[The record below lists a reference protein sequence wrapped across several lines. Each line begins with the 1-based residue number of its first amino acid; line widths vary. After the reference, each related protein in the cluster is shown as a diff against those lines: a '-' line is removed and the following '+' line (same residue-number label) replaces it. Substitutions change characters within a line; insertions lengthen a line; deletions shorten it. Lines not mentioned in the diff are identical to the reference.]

1 MQTRSNILNLIKL
14 FKEYKGYIHKDLYV
28 KYSENRGYG
37 FFAKKKLNKEETLIK
52 VPFSLTI
59 NAKNFLDFL
68 DAKKINYPH
77 IDFLNTYKKTIPSIE
92 FYKEHHP
99 CFCDPLEKDLMIQI
113 VENNSFLKNILVIFL
128 KQFEHLNN
136 NEKFV
141 FVTFL
146 TRSIT
151 NRNNEKVLMPI
162 LDMVNFNYSGKKY
175 LVDNN
180 SVFIANDGLIEKDE
194 EVYCRYSDDMNP
206 IEFFATWGFVP
217 EEYKSF
223 NIPNQSLFVEI
234 SKNFEANSSF
244 IKKDN
249 RYYFNEDLIFKK
261 QEIPTN
267 INNFLKIFPNN
278 QTKKIFKEIM
288 DSYENSIN
296 INLVNK
302 ILELK
307 EKSETMI
314 NFCKSVKLYI
324 ENIRLYKLSLTL

>member
-1 MQTRSNILNLIKL
+1 MR
-14 FKEYKGYIHKDLYV
+14 
-28 KYSENRGYG
+28 
-37 FFAKKKLNKEETLIK
+37 
-52 VPFSLTI
+52 
-59 NAKNFLDFL
+59 
-68 DAKKINYPH
+68 
-77 IDFLNTYKKTIPSIE
+77 TYKKNNTNKKNTIRKGGRKFGSG
-92 FYKEHHP
+92 FKGSVMDLCNYKKHDAYNL
-99 CFCDPLEKDLMIQI
+99 CKQLKKDNIQNI
-113 VENNSFLKNILVIFL
+113 KLYIKKN
-128 KQFEHLNN
+128 
-136 NEKFV
+136 
-141 FVTFL
+141 
-146 TRSIT
+146 
-151 NRNNEKVLMPI
+151 
-162 LDMVNFNYSGKKY
+162 NYS
-175 LVDNN
+175 
-180 SVFIANDGLIEKDE
+180 IQPHLIEKDE

>member
-59 NAKNFLDFL
+59 NAKDFLDFL

-146 TRSIT
+146 TRSTT

-223 NIPNQSLFVEI
+223 NIPNQSLFVEGLNNNNV
-234 SKNFEANSSF
+234 NFNF

-249 RYYFNEDLIFKK
+249 RYYFNEDLLFKK
-261 QEIPTN
+261 QEIPKN
-267 INNFLKIFPNN
+267 INNFLKIFPGN
-278 QTKKIFKEIM
+278 QTQKVILGIM
-288 DSYENSIN
+288 DSCEKSIN
-296 INLVNK
+296 EDLTNK
-302 ILELK
+302 VLLEK
-307 EKSETMI
+307 KYSNTII
-314 NFCKSVKLYI
+314 NFCKCVKLYI
-324 ENIRLYKLSLTL
+324 ENIRLYKLLLTL